1 MPHPIAWGPSSSEGP
16 LSSTCS
22 LLLSMSSFYLL
33 PHLWHPQ
40 AFFPLDTHSFGELWA
55 LWSCR
60 IFEKMDHLIHTWAEY
75 EYYRLAPQFQLSKE
89 RLSDLLPHLNLIK
102 QNEDTV
108 LSYVVPDQF
117 SSFLH
122 FYSYY
127 FPDDKDWNSVSWS
140 FLHTH
145 LSDLLFCL
153 PIISHQ
159 FSSCR
164 SMMLAGQRAMPG
176 GWISFEIRFWWLGN
190 KTKCARLSIRLQL

>member
-75 EYYRLAPQFQLSKE
+75 EYYRLAPQFRLSKE

-122 FYSYY
+122 FYSY
-127 FPDDKDWNSVSWS
+127 FPEDKDWNSVSWS

-153 PIISHQ
+153 PIISPPVFKLQKHDVG
-159 FSSCR
+159 R
-164 SMMLAGQRAMPG
+164 SESYARWMN
-176 GWISFEIRFWWLGN
+176 FFWN
-190 KTKCARLSIRLQL
+190 KILMARKQN